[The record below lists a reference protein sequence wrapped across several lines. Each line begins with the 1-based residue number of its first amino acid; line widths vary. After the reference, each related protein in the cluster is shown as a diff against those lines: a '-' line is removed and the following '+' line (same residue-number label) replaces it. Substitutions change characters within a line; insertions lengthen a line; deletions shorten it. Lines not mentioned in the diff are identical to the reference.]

1 MDLHQKKN
9 KGQLYSPEM
18 KAFALSLYYVSGKAY
33 KLLSKFFKL
42 QSKSSP
48 MKWVAAFPTAP
59 ELTPAAKEVLAR
71 KVKIMSESSNLCTI
85 TMDEMAL
92 KANLLYDPGKDQV
105 IGVEDC
111 GKGERSSI
119 IATSAL
125 VFMACGINE
134 NWKQPLGYLLVHESC
149 LSDKIKA
156 TLLDM
161 IDEVTSIGLHVTT
174 VNLFLIWA
182 PISKR

>member
-1 MDLHQKKN
+1 MDLNQKKN
-9 KGQLYSPEM
+9 TGKLYSPEI

-42 QSKSSP
+42 QSKSSL

-59 ELTPAAKEVLAR
+59 ELTPAAKEALAR

-92 KANLLYDPGKDQV
+92 KADLLYDPGKDQV
-105 IGVEDC
+105 IGIEGVFFL
-111 GKGERSSI
+111 RSSL

-125 VFMACGINE
+125 VFMARGINE

-149 LSDKIKA
+149 LSDKNCW
-156 TLLDM
+156 T
-161 IDEVTSIGLHVTT
+161 
-174 VNLFLIWA
+174 
-182 PISKR
+182 